1 MFIYVDDMFSSAT
14 TLIILLCIPPISFML
29 YISLMMDCHPAFL
42 SSYWFVWALGA
53 GLTEL
58 YCGCLLE
65 RVGGEK
71 HPLAVP
77 LRKAVLSLLTIHQ
90 QPLASQTAMVPLS
103 SLSTIHSRMS
113 TGPVLL
119 WPHLTWLYEWN
130 SRVMSCQG
138 APAHP
143 LPLTLF
149 LLLVLPWCSLK
160 HRCMCPV

>member
-65 RVGGEK
+65 RVGGVIHWK
-71 HPLAVP
+71 SIHWLYHWGKQFSLFSLSINTHWLLRQRWCLSQVP
-77 LRKAVLSLLTIHQ
+77 
-90 QPLASQTAMVPLS
+90 PLS
-103 SLSTIHSRMS
+103 TAECPQALSCDDHTWHGFMNGTAVSCHVRMLLAILCLWHCFYCSFSRE
-113 TGPVLL
+113 T
-119 WPHLTWLYEWN
+119 
-130 SRVMSCQG
+130 
-138 APAHP
+138 
-143 LPLTLF
+143 
-149 LLLVLPWCSLK
+149 
-160 HRCMCPV
+160 